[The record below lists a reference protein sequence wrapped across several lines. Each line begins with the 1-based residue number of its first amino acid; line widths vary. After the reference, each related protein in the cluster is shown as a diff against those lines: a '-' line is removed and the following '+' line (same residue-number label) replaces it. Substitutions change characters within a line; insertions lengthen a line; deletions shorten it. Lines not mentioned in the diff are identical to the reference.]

1 MMIKVIYTLVADST
15 VLAVFEDLQ
24 QYDTEGD
31 REIRHALLLI
41 QNRLFTCHFGVK
53 SSNRGKIGF

>member
-31 REIRHALLLI
+31 SEIRHALILI
-41 QNRLFTCHFGVK
+41 
-53 SSNRGKIGF
+53 